1 MSPAPSNTGPPARPT
16 ALLGEWACLGILYDR
31 PAHGWAVAT
40 RLRPEGDIGRVWYL
54 SRPLTYRAIDQL
66 SARGWIEA
74 VGEEPGAG
82 GPNRTI
88 LAATRTGRAQFRSW
102 LRTPVEHLRDLRSE
116 LLLKLVFAEQLT
128 IDLGEMLGRQRAIV
142 DGLAAALAERV
153 VDEPDVVH
161 LWRAEATAAARRFL
175 DRVEDRERRSPA
187 QDW

>member
-1 MSPAPSNTGPPARPT
+1 MSPARSTTGTPGRPT
-16 ALLGEWACLGILYDR
+16 ALLGEWACLGILYER
-31 PAHGWAVAT
+31 PAHGWAVAS
-40 RLRPEGDIGRVWYL
+40 RLRPDGDIGRVWYL

-66 SARGWIEA
+66 AARGWIEA
-74 VGEEPGAG
+74 VAEEAGAG

-88 LAATRTGRAQFRSW
+88 LAATRAGRAQFRTW

-128 IDLGEMLGRQRAIV
+128 IDLDDMLERQRALV
-142 DGLAAALAERV
+142 EGLATALAERA

-175 DRVEDRERRSPA
+175 DRVEDRRGPTG
-187 QDW
+187 QDR